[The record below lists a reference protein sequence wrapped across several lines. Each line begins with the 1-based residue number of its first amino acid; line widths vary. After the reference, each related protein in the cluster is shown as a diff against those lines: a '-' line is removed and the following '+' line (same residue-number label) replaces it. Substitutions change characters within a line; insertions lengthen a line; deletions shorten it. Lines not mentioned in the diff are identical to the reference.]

1 MRSKRLASEC
11 ERDPPLGRG
20 PVSRV
25 KDNLVYDGGFPSL
38 KVAPQRGYPGPNPG
52 GRTNLTQTYDSSY
65 SDARTTR
72 PQNND

>member
-1 MRSKRLASEC
+1 M
-11 ERDPPLGRG
+11 
-20 PVSRV
+20 

-38 KVAPQRGYPGPNPG
+38 NVASQRGYPGPNPG